1 MGTKRRLLSIVSTG
15 FLLFAVTGQLIAQ
28 NQRNYGNAQSRIR
41 ERIIREQGG
50 NNPRVIF
57 NDDGQ
62 FESQGGDRVRV
73 RGSGMYFRGQ
83 ENGRRFSYDAVY
95 DVRNGNI
102 QDLSYRFFGGPQGG
116 PGNPG
121 PFPPGGGGGG
131 WGGNRPNGTVRF
143 NGAFVNSSTNK
154 CLDISDYGNSS
165 DGTRI
170 QQWSCS
176 GQPNQYFD
184 VINVGNDEF
193 AIFNRQTRKVFDI
206 PDNRMLQ
213 DGAELQQFR
222 WSGRQNQRFRL
233 VEASGGFRLVN
244 VASGKCLD
252 VASQSND
259 DGARIH
265 QWNCGGQRSQIFR
278 MR

>member
-1 MGTKRRLLSIVSTG
+1 MNRKLLSLASSAV
-15 FLLFAVTGQLIAQ
+15 LLFGVTVQLSAQ
-28 NQRNYGNAQSRIR
+28 NQRNYGNAQAKIR
-41 ERIIREQGG
+41 DRIIREQGA
-50 NNPRVIF
+50 NNARVTF

-62 FESQGGDRVRV
+62 FESQKGDRVRV
-73 RGSGMYFRGQ
+73 RGSGKYFRGQ
-83 ENGRRFSYDAVY
+83 YDTGRSFAYDAVY
-95 DVRNGNI
+95 DVRNGDL
-102 QDLSYRFFGGPQGG
+102 QDLSYRFLGGSGG
-116 PGNPG
+116 GTGNPG

-131 WGGNRPNGTVRF
+131 SGGNRPNGSVRLS
-143 NGAFVNSSTNK
+143 GAFVNSSTNK

-184 VINVGNDEF
+184 VINVGNDQF

-206 PDNRMLQ
+206 PDNRLLQ
-213 DGAELQQFR
+213 DGAELQQFH
-222 WSGRQNQRFRL
+222 WSGRENQRFRL

-278 MR
+278 VR